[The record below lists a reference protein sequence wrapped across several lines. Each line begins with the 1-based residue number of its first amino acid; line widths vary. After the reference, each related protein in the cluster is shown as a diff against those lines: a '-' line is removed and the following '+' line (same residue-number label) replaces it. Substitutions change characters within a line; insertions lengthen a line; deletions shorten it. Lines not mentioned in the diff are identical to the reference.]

1 MKEHIM
7 DNDAL
12 VKLKE
17 FTRLQREQDQ
27 YNLNVINLWK
37 VWLNIDLWKNYYYN
51 RNIEV

>member
-1 MKEHIM
+1 MVLMVGYHLRGDLCMKEHIM

-27 YNLNVINLWK
+27 YNLNVINL
-37 VWLNIDLWKNYYYN
+37 
-51 RNIEV
+51 